1 MNLNISLQV
10 KIIALVAALIVVGL
24 SCIVY
29 LNNAAQ
35 EQSVKREALAAAR
48 IIARAIYNGVMVPM
62 AQGDSDTVRK
72 ELSDLNKDLAGG
84 EVIIFGHNKK
94 SATFASDKSKE
105 GTDVTSQV
113 RSAELAG
120 DIEELLRAGRA
131 PDRAYEEWID
141 GKPYITMLQPIPRE
155 ERCKQCHP
163 GADEVHGGGLLVRQ
177 SLESMYVNMR
187 KQMYKNVLTGAAG
200 CLVIIVILYF
210 AIAGLVIRP
219 VKGAIGNLTQ
229 NAQQVLASADHVA
242 SASQALAEGA
252 AEQAAGIEETSASL
266 EEMSSMTK
274 QNVENAG
281 AADSFLKEANHA
293 VERANKD
300 MAGLIHSMT
309 EISQASE
316 ETSKIVKTIDEIA
329 FQTNLLALNAAVEA
343 ARAGEA
349 GAGFA
354 VVANEVR
361 NLAMRAAEAAKNT
374 ATLIEGT
381 VQKVKEG
388 SALVGRTNTD
398 FAEVAGYTAKACT
411 LAGEIA
417 AASREQSQGISQIS
431 QAVLEIDKVIQGNA
445 AGAEES
451 SAASEELNHLA
462 NEMQE
467 VVMEL
472 SAIVGGSAS
481 AAGMAGQPVVNRSP
495 QAAIRVIPSVSQEKG
510 KKALAA
516 IPREGVELSPKQ
528 IIPMTDEEFKDF

>member
-1 MNLNISLQV
+1 MNRNISLQV
-10 KIIALVAALIVVGL
+10 KIIALVAVLIIVGL

-29 LNNAAQ
+29 LNIAAQ
-35 EQSVKREALAAAR
+35 EQSVKTEVQAAAR
-48 IIARAIYNGVMVPM
+48 IIANAIYNGIMVPM
-62 AQGDSDTVRK
+62 AQGDGDTVRK
-72 ELSDLNKDLAGG
+72 ELTDLKKDLAGG
-84 EVIIFGHNKK
+84 EVLIFGHNKK
-94 SATFASDKSKE
+94 SATYASDKSKE

-120 DIEELLRAGRA
+120 AIDELLRAGRTS
-131 PDRAYEEWID
+131 DRAYEEWID
-141 GKPYITMLQPIPRE
+141 GKPYLTLLQSIPHE
-155 ERCKQCHP
+155 EKCKQCHP
-163 GADEVHGGGLLVRQ
+163 GADEVHGGGVLVRQ
-177 SLESMYVNMR
+177 SLESMYGNMR
-187 KQMYKNVLTGAAG
+187 KQTYKSVITGAAG

-210 AIAGLVIRP
+210 ALARLVIRP
-219 VKGAIGNLTQ
+219 VKVIIGNLSQ
-229 NAQQVLASADHVA
+229 DAQQVLASADQVA
-242 SASQALAEGA
+242 SASQMLAEGTT
-252 AEQAAGIEETSASL
+252 EQAAGIEETSASL
-266 EEMSSMTK
+266 EELSSMTK
-274 QNVENAG
+274 QNVENAA

-293 VERANKD
+293 VEQANKD

-309 EISQASE
+309 EISRASE

-361 NLAMRAAEAAKNT
+361 SLAMRAAEAAKNT
-374 ATLIEGT
+374 AALIEGT

-398 FAEVAGYTAKACT
+398 FAEVAGHTAKACT
-411 LAGEIA
+411 LASEIV
-417 AASREQSQGISQIS
+417 AASQEQSQGISQIS
-431 QAVLEIDKVIQGNA
+431 QAVVEIDKVIQGNA

-462 NEMQE
+462 KEMQG

-472 SAIVGGSAS
+472 AAIVGGSAS
-481 AAGMAGQPVVNRSP
+481 EAGKAGQTAVNRSP
-495 QAAIRVIPSVSQEKG
+495 QAAVRAIPSVSQEKG

-528 IIPMTDEEFKDF
+528 IIPMTDEDFKDF